1 VIAPGVTAG
10 LTSFALCLALTPV
23 VRKLCLRFGAVD
35 RPGPL
40 KIHMRP
46 IPRLGGIAVALSLS
60 AGLLIAVPRESRE
73 HPLFFAAFAAVW
85 LIGLADD
92 LRNLSPA
99 VRLAAQ
105 IVPGVLLWLGGWR
118 FAIAHVFAHARAESL
133 IFVCALIIIFAN
145 SFNFL
150 DGSDGLASGVTAI
163 IAGSYLAISPGTL
176 GGGRDPFAHVLT
188 GSVLASSAAFLLFNL
203 PPANIFLGDSGS
215 TVLGFCVALLA
226 LHPAQAPP
234 REIPLALLPF
244 ILAGLPLLD
253 AALAIIRR
261 LGRGSS
267 PLHGDRR
274 HLYDLLLARGW
285 PPLRVAFAC
294 YGITIALALVAWIG
308 MYFGLRG
315 FELLSAV
322 SLAGLLFLAVRLGSL
337 QLRDNGEEKPN
348 QLSESAHHESSKSSA

>member
-1 VIAPGVTAG
+1 MIAPGIAAT
-10 LTSFALCLALTPV
+10 LFSFALCLALTPI
-23 VRKLCLRFGAVD
+23 VRTLCLRFGAVD

-40 KIHMRP
+40 KIHTRP
-46 IPRLGGIAVALSLS
+46 IPRLGGIAVALS
-60 AGLLIAVPRESRE
+60 IAAAILVTFPQAARENGF
-73 HPLFFAAFAAVW
+73 FFAALAAVW

-118 FAIAHVFAHARAESL
+118 FAVAHGGAENL
-133 IFVCALIIIFAN
+133 IPVCALIIGFVN

-163 IAGSYLAISPGTL
+163 IAGSYLAVSLGTF
-176 GGGRDPFAHVLT
+176 GSGPYPFAHVLT
-188 GSVLASSAAFLLFNL
+188 GSLLGSSAAFLLFNL
-203 PPANIFLGDSGS
+203 PPSNIFLGDSGS
-215 TVLGFCVALLA
+215 TVLGFCVAFLA

-234 REIPLALLPF
+234 GETPLAFLPF
-244 ILAGLPLLD
+244 LLAGLPLLD

-285 PPLRVAFAC
+285 HPLRVAFAC
-294 YGITIALALVAWIG
+294 YGITLALALVAWLG
-308 MYFGLRG
+308 MHFGLRS

-348 QLSESAHHESSKSSA
+348 QRSELAHHESSKSSA